1 MKVLDLEGLGY
12 FWTKI
17 KNKFYIKPD
26 TGIPKSDLSSEVQG
40 SLNKADTALQTET
53 DPIFTASPA
62 HGISSEDIVRWNNLE
77 SLGIS
82 TLSLSIDSST
92 YVLTLSGTKVD
103 GTSFVVPN
111 PIDFPLESVVVSG
124 SYDSVN
130 KKVILTLKDGSTI
143 EFSIADLISGLQEE
157 ITPSNKLSA
166 DLIEDGVT
174 NKVVTQSEKTTW
186 NNKSDFS
193 GSYNDLTDKPHIPND
208 QIQSDWDQ
216 SDSTQVD
223 YIKNKPTNVSDF
235 TNDAGYLVQAD
246 LPTNHVTTDTTQD
259 ITGEKTFIGNKI
271 IKFKQSASTDKL
283 GFTGYNTSNVECGNF
298 EILPSD
304 KAVNL
309 GIYAPNL
316 KPNKD
321 WMIGFKYQAK
331 DSAGGVHKFGLRI
344 PPRFGTS
351 TYTEYYLPVVINGLQ
366 ADNTGSINIPIPT
379 VPTNI
384 SAFTNDVGYLTEHQ
398 SLSNYYTKSETDNL
412 LDDKADISDLA
423 TVATSGDYNDLTNK
437 PTIPSAQVNSDWN
450 ATSGVAQILNKPDI
464 PNVSQ
469 VANTGTSIT
478 VGSTSYNVVTTYSP
492 SGNANTYT
500 APSWSA
506 MDNACG
512 ELDFRTHVD
521 DTSIGVNTDDE
532 LYVKSLS
539 ADKLTNGTN
548 NKVFTSAEQLKLTGI
563 EIGAQ
568 VNVQSD
574 WNETNV
580 LSDAYILN
588 KPTIPDITGKADKVS
603 SAVEGN
609 FASLDSNGNL
619 EDSGYS
625 YTDCLNELSDQYAP
639 ATESSELEPG
649 DTFEEAFGKL
659 EKTITDNEYVTAQ
672 ALNDLN
678 TNKQD
683 TLESGTNIKTINGES
698 ILGSGD
704 FNVTGDCIA
713 YPSFEIDSNGHLI
726 MSGGQQGLFTLENGH
741 LMYNF

>member
-1 MKVLDLEGLGY
+1 MKVLDLEGLSY

-17 KNKFYIKPD
+17 KNKFYIKPN

-92 YVLTLSGTKVD
+92 YVLTLSGTKID

-111 PIDFPLESVVVSG
+111 PVDLPLESVVISG
-124 SYDSVN
+124 SYDSVS

-208 QIQSDWDQ
+208 QIQSDWNQ

-223 YIKNKPTNVSDF
+223 YIKNKPTNVS
-235 TNDAGYLVQAD
+235 A
-246 LPTNHVTTDTTQD
+246 
-259 ITGEKTFIGNKI
+259 FI
-271 IKFKQSASTDKL
+271 
-283 GFTGYNTSNVECGNF
+283 
-298 EILPSD
+298 
-304 KAVNL
+304 
-309 GIYAPNL
+309 
-316 KPNKD
+316 
-321 WMIGFKYQAK
+321 
-331 DSAGGVHKFGLRI
+331 
-344 PPRFGTS
+344 
-351 TYTEYYLPVVINGLQ
+351 
-366 ADNTGSINIPIPT
+366 
-379 VPTNI
+379 
-384 SAFTNDVGYLTEHQ
+384 NDVGYLTEHQ

-469 VANTGTSIT
+469 VVNTGTSIT
-478 VGSTSYNVVTTYSP
+478 VGSTSYNVVSTYSP

-506 MDNACG
+506 MDNAYS
-512 ELDFRTHVD
+512 ELNFRTHVD
-521 DTSIGVNTDDE
+521 DTSIGVNANDE

-539 ADKLTNGTN
+539 ADRLTNGTN
-548 NKVFTSAEQLKLTGI
+548 NKVFTASEQTKLAGIAAGAE
-563 EIGAQ
+563 

-574 WNETNV
+574 WNETNTS
-580 LSDAYILN
+580 SDAFIKN
-588 KPTIPDITGKADKVS
+588 KPTIPDAQIQSDWNQTNTNAKDYIKNKPNIVNSINGVSGSVSTSGSKLTTTSVPNVTSVGSASTWNFSMGTGNDIHTLIITGNNSTTPTLGTSITVATGSLS
-603 SAVEGN
+603 S
-609 FASLDSNGNL
+609 
-619 EDSGYS
+619 SGQGGYV
-625 YTDCLNELSDQYAP
+625 
-639 ATESSELEPG
+639 
-649 DTFEEAFGKL
+649 
-659 EKTITDNEYVTAQ
+659 IT
-672 ALNDLN
+672 
-678 TNKQD
+678 
-683 TLESGTNIKTINGES
+683 GII
-698 ILGSGD
+698 GSG
-704 FNVTGDCIA
+704 G
-713 YPSFEIDSNGHLI
+713 SND
-726 MSGGQQGLFTLENGH
+726 
-741 LMYNF
+741 

>member
-92 YVLTLSGTKVD
+92 YVLTLSGTKID

-111 PIDFPLESVVVSG
+111 PIDLPLESVVVSG

-130 KKVILTLKDGSTI
+130 KKIILTLKDGSTI

-208 QIQSDWDQ
+208 QIQSDWNQ

-223 YIKNKPTNVSDF
+223 YIKNKPTNVSSF
-235 TNDAGYLVQAD
+235 NNDA
-246 LPTNHVTTDTTQD
+246 
-259 ITGEKTFIGNKI
+259 
-271 IKFKQSASTDKL
+271 
-283 GFTGYNTSNVECGNF
+283 
-298 EILPSD
+298 
-304 KAVNL
+304 
-309 GIYAPNL
+309 
-316 KPNKD
+316 
-321 WMIGFKYQAK
+321 
-331 DSAGGVHKFGLRI
+331 
-344 PPRFGTS
+344 
-351 TYTEYYLPVVINGLQ
+351 
-366 ADNTGSINIPIPT
+366 
-379 VPTNI
+379 
-384 SAFTNDVGYLTEHQ
+384 GYLTEHQ
-398 SLSNYYTKSETDNL
+398 SLSNYYTKSETDDL

-423 TVATSGDYNDLTNK
+423 TVATTGSYNDLSNK
-437 PTIPSAQVNSDWN
+437 PTIPTVNNSTITIQKNGSTVNSFTLNQSSNKTINITVPTTASDVSALPASTKYGASLSVSIDSTTYVITAQLKDQDGNNLGTAQTIDLPLESVVVSGSYDSATKKVVLTLKDGSTIDFSIADLVSGLQTEITSTNKLSADLIEDGTTNKVYTATEKTKLTGIANGAEVNVQSNWN
-450 ATSGVAQILNKPDI
+450 ETNTSSDAYILNKPTI
-464 PNVSQ
+464 PQ
-469 VANTGTSIT
+469 VLDNPQGTETDAAPSVRYVENIRSEVDFRQHVDGTSID
-478 VGSTSYNVVTTYSP
+478 V
-492 SGNANTYT
+492 
-500 APSWSA
+500 SA
-506 MDNACG
+506 
-512 ELDFRTHVD
+512 D
-521 DTSIGVNTDDE
+521 DD

-698 ILGSGD
+698 ILGGGD

>member
-92 YVLTLSGTKVD
+92 YVLTLSGTKID

-111 PIDFPLESVVVSG
+111 PIDLPLESVVISG

-157 ITPSNKLSA
+157 ITPNNKLSA

-193 GSYNDLTDKPHIPND
+193 GSYNDLSDKPTIPTVNNGTLS
-208 QIQSDWDQ
+208 ISGP
-216 SDSTQVD
+216 SGSST
-223 YIKNKPTNVSDF
+223 
-235 TNDAGYLVQAD
+235 
-246 LPTNHVTTDTTQD
+246 VTTDVFHANQSGDSLIAFSPGTNTTINVNSSTRT
-259 ITGEKTFIGNKI
+259 ITIGTTAEPNV
-271 IKFKQSASTDKL
+271 QSNWNET
-283 GFTGYNTSNVECGNF
+283 NTSSDAY
-298 EILPSD
+298 IL
-304 KAVNL
+304 
-309 GIYAPNL
+309 
-316 KPNKD
+316 
-321 WMIGFKYQAK
+321 
-331 DSAGGVHKFGLRI
+331 
-344 PPRFGTS
+344 
-351 TYTEYYLPVVINGLQ
+351 
-366 ADNTGSINIPIPT
+366 
-379 VPTNI
+379 
-384 SAFTNDVGYLTEHQ
+384 
-398 SLSNYYTKSETDNL
+398 
-412 LDDKADISDLA
+412 
-423 TVATSGDYNDLTNK
+423 NK
-437 PTIPSAQVNSDWN
+437 PTIPQVLDNPQGTETDAAPSVRYVENIRAEVDFRQY
-450 ATSGVAQILNKPDI
+450 VD
-464 PNVSQ
+464 
-469 VANTGTSIT
+469 GTSID
-478 VGSTSYNVVTTYSP
+478 V
-492 SGNANTYT
+492 
-500 APSWSA
+500 SA
-506 MDNACG
+506 
-512 ELDFRTHVD
+512 D
-521 DTSIGVNTDDE
+521 DD

-609 FASLDSNGNL
+609 FASLDSSGNL

-625 YTDCLNELSDQYAP
+625 YTDLNELSDQYTP

-649 DTFEEAFGKL
+649 DTYEEAFGKL
-659 EKTITDNEYVTAQ
+659 EKTITDNEYITAQ

-683 TLESGTNIKTINGES
+683 TLESGINIKTINGES
-698 ILGSGD
+698 ILGDGN

-713 YPSFEIDSNGHLI
+713 YPTFSIDNNGHLI
-726 MSGGQQGLFTLENGH
+726 MRGGDPRLFEIVNGH
-741 LMYNF
+741 LIYTYQ

>member
-62 HGISSEDIVRWNNLE
+62 HGISSEDIIRWNNLE

-92 YVLTLSGTKVD
+92 YVLTLSGTKID

-111 PIDFPLESVVVSG
+111 PVDLPLESVVVSG

-208 QIQSDWDQ
+208 QIQSDWNQ

-223 YIKNKPTNVSDF
+223 YIKNKPTNVSSF
-235 TNDAGYLVQAD
+235 TNDA
-246 LPTNHVTTDTTQD
+246 
-259 ITGEKTFIGNKI
+259 
-271 IKFKQSASTDKL
+271 
-283 GFTGYNTSNVECGNF
+283 
-298 EILPSD
+298 
-304 KAVNL
+304 
-309 GIYAPNL
+309 
-316 KPNKD
+316 
-321 WMIGFKYQAK
+321 
-331 DSAGGVHKFGLRI
+331 
-344 PPRFGTS
+344 
-351 TYTEYYLPVVINGLQ
+351 
-366 ADNTGSINIPIPT
+366 
-379 VPTNI
+379 
-384 SAFTNDVGYLTEHQ
+384 GYLTEHQ
-398 SLSNYYTKSETDNL
+398 SLSNYYTKSETDDL
-412 LDDKADISDLA
+412 LDDKADTSDLA

-464 PNVSQ
+464 PSVSQ
-469 VANTGTSIT
+469 VDNTGTSIT
-478 VGSTSYNVVTTYSP
+478 VGSTSYNIVTTYSP
-492 SGNANTYT
+492 LGNANTYT

-506 MDNACG
+506 MDNAYS
-512 ELDFRTHVD
+512 ELNFRTHVD
-521 DTSIGVNTDDE
+521 GTSIDINADDE

-539 ADKLTNGTN
+539 ADRLTNGTN
-548 NKVFTSAEQLKLTGI
+548 NKVFTASEQTKLAGIAAGAE
-563 EIGAQ
+563 

-574 WNETNV
+574 WNETNTS
-580 LSDAYILN
+580 SDAFIKN
-588 KPTIPDITGKADKVS
+588 KPTIPDAQIQSDWNQTNTSAKDYIKNKPNIVNSINGFSGSISTVNSKLVTTSVPNVTSIGSASTWNFSMGTGNDIHTLIITGNNSTTPTLGTSITVAT
-603 SAVEGN
+603 G
-609 FASLDSNGNL
+609 SLSSNGQG
-619 EDSGYS
+619 GYV
-625 YTDCLNELSDQYAP
+625 
-639 ATESSELEPG
+639 
-649 DTFEEAFGKL
+649 
-659 EKTITDNEYVTAQ
+659 VTGII
-672 ALNDLN
+672 N
-678 TNKQD
+678 
-683 TLESGTNIKTINGES
+683 SIING
-698 ILGSGD
+698 
-704 FNVTGDCIA
+704 
-713 YPSFEIDSNGHLI
+713 
-726 MSGGQQGLFTLENGH
+726 SGGSN
-741 LMYNF
+741 

>member
-92 YVLTLSGTKVD
+92 YVLTLSGTKID

-111 PIDFPLESVVVSG
+111 PIDLPLESVVISG

-143 EFSIADLISGLQEE
+143 DFSIADLVSGLQTE
-157 ITPSNKLSA
+157 ITSTNKLSA
-166 DLIEDGVT
+166 DLISDGTT
-174 NKVVTQSEKTTW
+174 NKVYTATEKT
-186 NNKSDFS
+186 KLAGIAS
-193 GSYNDLTDKPHIPND
+193 G
-208 QIQSDWDQ
+208 
-216 SDSTQVD
+216 
-223 YIKNKPTNVSDF
+223 
-235 TNDAGYLVQAD
+235 
-246 LPTNHVTTDTTQD
+246 
-259 ITGEKTFIGNKI
+259 
-271 IKFKQSASTDKL
+271 
-283 GFTGYNTSNVECGNF
+283 
-298 EILPSD
+298 
-304 KAVNL
+304 
-309 GIYAPNL
+309 
-316 KPNKD
+316 
-321 WMIGFKYQAK
+321 
-331 DSAGGVHKFGLRI
+331 
-344 PPRFGTS
+344 
-351 TYTEYYLPVVINGLQ
+351 
-366 ADNTGSINIPIPT
+366 
-379 VPTNI
+379 
-384 SAFTNDVGYLTEHQ
+384 
-398 SLSNYYTKSETDNL
+398 
-412 LDDKADISDLA
+412 
-423 TVATSGDYNDLTNK
+423 
-437 PTIPSAQVNSDWN
+437 
-450 ATSGVAQILNKPDI
+450 
-464 PNVSQ
+464 
-469 VANTGTSIT
+469 
-478 VGSTSYNVVTTYSP
+478 
-492 SGNANTYT
+492 
-500 APSWSA
+500 
-506 MDNACG
+506 
-512 ELDFRTHVD
+512 
-521 DTSIGVNTDDE
+521 
-532 LYVKSLS
+532 
-539 ADKLTNGTN
+539 
-548 NKVFTSAEQLKLTGI
+548 AE
-563 EIGAQ
+563 

-574 WNETNV
+574 WNETNSS
-580 LSDAYILN
+580 SDAYILN
-588 KPTIPDITGKADKVS
+588 KPHIPDITGKADKVTG
-603 SAVEGN
+603 AVSGN
-609 FASLDSNGNL
+609 FAALDSNGNL
-619 EDSGYS
+619 VDSGYS

-659 EKTITDNEYVTAQ
+659 EKTVTDNEYITAQ